1 MIMSV
6 FLNASSVGS
15 VSTFRRVLVALAG
28 VATAFVVTAS
38 TIPHPAS
45 AHSELIASTPET
57 GSTVS
62 DVAEVS
68 LTFGEE
74 IVGEYTTLSLANESG
89 EQIELDAPTMDA
101 TNTVVTT
108 RIIAAPLVDGT
119 YALGYYIVS
128 IDGHPIEGTI
138 SFVVSGSP
146 APVPVVPTE
155 TANPEPEPTATE
167 TPIAVDGEARLL
179 VTSSGASNPEMT
191 WVWVGTGVA
200 AVAVLGAVS
209 AVLLIAL
216 RRRRDSESTT
226 K

>member
-1 MIMSV
+1 MNLLTQEIG
-6 FLNASSVGS
+6 NAHRARSPHLI
-15 VSTFRRVLVALAG
+15 LVMALALAG
-28 VATAFVVTAS
+28 ILTFFVAL
-38 TIPHPAS
+38 PAS
-45 AHSELIASTPET
+45 AHSDLLASVPEN

-62 DVAEVS
+62 EVS
-68 LTFGEE
+68 DVSLSFGEE

-101 TNTVVTT
+101 TNTVVSA

-138 SFVVSGSP
+138 SFAVAGSP
-146 APVPVVPTE
+146 APAPVEPTE
-155 TANPEPEPTATE
+155 TANPEPEPTTTE

-179 VTSSGASNPEMT
+179 VTSNGASNPEMT

>member
-1 MIMSV
+1 MNVEAQAIGT
-6 FLNASSVGS
+6 AHRY
-15 VSTFRRVLVALAG
+15 FRAKLALAG
-28 VATAFVVTAS
+28 ALVLAGALTAFVAT
-38 TIPHPAS
+38 PAS
-45 AHSELIASTPET
+45 AHSELLASSPEN

-62 DVAEVS
+62 DVSEMS

-74 IVGEYTTLSLANESG
+74 IVGEYTTLGFTNEAG
-89 EQIELDAPTMDA
+89 EAVELDTPTMDP
-101 TNTVVTT
+101 TNTVVTA

-119 YALGYYIVS
+119 YSLSYYIVS

-138 SFVVSGSP
+138 SFVVAGSP
-146 APVPVVPTE
+146 APAPVEPTE
-155 TANPEPEPTATE
+155 TANPEPEPTVTE
-167 TPIAVDGEARLL
+167 TPIAVDGEVRLL
-179 VTSSGASNPEMT
+179 VTSNGASNPEMT

>member
-1 MIMSV
+1 MNLLKQEIG
-6 FLNASSVGS
+6 NAHRARSAHIIFVMA
-15 VSTFRRVLVALAG
+15 LALAG
-28 VATAFVVTAS
+28 ILTFFVAL
-38 TIPHPAS
+38 PAS
-45 AHSELIASTPET
+45 AHSDLLASVPEN

-62 DVAEVS
+62 EVS
-68 LTFGEE
+68 DVSLSFGEE

-128 IDGHPIEGTI
+128 IDGHPIEGAI

-146 APVPVVPTE
+146 APAPVAPTE
-155 TANPEPEPTATE
+155 TANPEPEPTVTE
-167 TPIAVDGEARLL
+167 TPIAVDGEVRLL
-179 VTSSGASNPEMT
+179 VTSNGASNPEMT